1 MSVSDLNVLL
11 QVSELLGSLPDL
23 SQDEGVRGEGAEPEK
38 KSSDRAFHPEDEL
51 ADLAINTGET
61 EVLSD
66 IFGLDL
72 RREGGQYKLTP
83 HDPNASLT
91 HLLISPPPAAIP
103 SPELRQ
109 RHQVG
114 LSAGALR
121 WLCTRQ
127 SPIVLFLYRSFS
139 DGWLSQLFSNS
150 NHLSL
155 TTLVMYSSFPYCM

>member
-1 MSVSDLNVLL
+1 MRLL

-23 SQDEGVRGEGAEPEK
+23 SQEEGLRGEGAEPEK
-38 KSSDRAFHPEDEL
+38 KSSDRALHPEDEL

-109 RHQVG
+109 RHQVSHQSFCSHTVHFVTAG
-114 LSAGALR
+114 SLFPQLLLSPHFDQNGEKAG
-121 WLCTRQ
+121 
-127 SPIVLFLYRSFS
+127 
-139 DGWLSQLFSNS
+139 GG
-150 NHLSL
+150 
-155 TTLVMYSSFPYCM
+155 